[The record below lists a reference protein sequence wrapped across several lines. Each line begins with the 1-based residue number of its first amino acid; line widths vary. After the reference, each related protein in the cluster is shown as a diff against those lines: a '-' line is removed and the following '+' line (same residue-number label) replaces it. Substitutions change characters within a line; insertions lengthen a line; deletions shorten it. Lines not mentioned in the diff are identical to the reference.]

1 MNKIENRS
9 EIYMGMAKKN
19 YKTINLGVFKAE
31 ILGKPKWGV
40 FLRHPVVFQNVKFR

>member
-19 YKTINLGVFKAE
+19 YKTVNLDAFK
-31 ILGKPKWGV
+31 
-40 FLRHPVVFQNVKFR
+40 LRFWENQSGAGFF